1 MITTSFLGLFNQDLY
16 KNKVD
21 KSCDYRSPK
30 TGALKDAET
39 YQRIWN
45 VLHMGGDSNLVERI
59 LCSTDVVDKSCDYC
73 SRKTDAL
80 KACLS
85 SIHCNH
91 KSTVDLIWGRLF
103 VLQQMFDI
111 KEVASRVLSI
121 VRESFD
127 GNSDALFCNLGDM
140 LLFGNHERLK
150 VGAEIEEIY
159 LDYSVKQLILCF
171 SPPNNW
177 KYLFGSMIDLLEI
190 CVSDYHIFIENKKE
204 KNWCKLMII
213 ILMGQLSTLT
223 TTPCGLN
230 SKSGSPGRGNSP
242 WKAKSKRFPY
252 KQMGSCM
259 VVRFLGENKGT
270 LIDAFTIGVDH
281 DWREIHQSTGN
292 NDWMFLI
299 EVNTLFNIPPGV
311 LTMQLPICLYGN
323 LLPLAFHCE
332 FLLPG
337 DPLFEFNPH
346 EVVVNVVTG
355 HEVSIPADERPQHGQ
370 GHLRYPVYQILVDS
384 SCFTTS
390 LLA

>member
-1 MITTSFLGLFNQDLY
+1 
-16 KNKVD
+16 
-21 KSCDYRSPK
+21 
-30 TGALKDAET
+30 
-39 YQRIWN
+39 
-45 VLHMGGDSNLVERI
+45 
-59 LCSTDVVDKSCDYC
+59 
-73 SRKTDAL
+73 
-80 KACLS
+80 
-85 SIHCNH
+85 
-91 KSTVDLIWGRLF
+91 
-103 VLQQMFDI
+103 MFDI

-204 KNWCKLMII
+204 KNWCKLMVI

-259 VVRFLGENKGT
+259 V
-270 LIDAFTIGVDH
+270 
-281 DWREIHQSTGN
+281 ST
-292 NDWMFLI
+292 
-299 EVNTLFNIPPGV
+299 P
-311 LTMQLPICLYGN
+311 
-323 LLPLAFHCE
+323 
-332 FLLPG
+332 
-337 DPLFEFNPH
+337 
-346 EVVVNVVTG
+346 
-355 HEVSIPADERPQHGQ
+355 
-370 GHLRYPVYQILVDS
+370 
-384 SCFTTS
+384 
-390 LLA
+390 